1 MVIPCTLIAWDILTA
16 RQEVANNGHIPPSLN
31 YGPLL
36 EWDVTVDTHA
46 HTHTRKSHTL
56 VLVSVVRYLLASKC
70 VRIGIRCFFMNKDWP
85 SDTLIDTDSL
95 TQWRCHTFNDTYWLP
110 QRHWHNGAA
119 TMTLTDTM
127 TPSHIMTFTPTH
139 THTISLTQQHSQV
152 NKPTN
157 KSQIKSFPE

>member
-1 MVIPCTLIAWDILTA
+1 MVILRTLIAWDILTA
-16 RQEVANNGHIPPSLN
+16 RHEVANNGQIPPSLN

-56 VLVSVVRYLLASKC
+56 VLVTGVRHLLASKC
-70 VRIGIRCFFMNKDWP
+70 VRIAIRCFFLWIKTGHTQWHW
-85 SDTLIDTDSL
+85 LTD
-95 TQWRCHTFNDTYWLP
+95 TQWRRHNDT
-110 QRHWHNGAA
+110 HWHN
-119 TMTLTDTM
+119 DTV
-127 TPSHIMTFTPTH
+127 THNDIHSHTH
-139 THTISLTQQHSQV
+139 THKISLTQQHSQV